1 MTLTPQTQTKLY
13 HLDKYINEL
22 VDLYDKNILPNK
34 ILLSGQKGLGKSTM
48 VYHFINLI
56 LSRNEDFPYDKKN
69 FSIND
74 NNKSYKLMLN
84 QTLPNLHLIDVKD
97 EKKNIDINQMRDLI
111 RYSNKSSFND
121 KSKFILI
128 DNIEFLNLNATNAL
142 LKIIE
147 EPNLGVN
154 FFLINNNKKILPT
167 LRSRCL
173 EFKIYLKHNECIEI
187 INKIINLNILDIVN
201 HDLINPYQTQGNLY
215 KLYLLSKE
223 FDIDLKNISLKFFL
237 KKIIDEKYYRK
248 KSYIKKIILEY
259 IEMFF
264 LRKSFDL
271 ENNFFQLYDHFLE
284 SSKNMDKYN
293 LDDES
298 FFIEFKSKVLNG

>member
-84 QTLPNLHLIDVKD
+84 QTLPNFHLIDVKD
-97 EKKNIDINQMRDLI
+97 EKKNIDINQIRDLI

-147 EPNLGVN
+147 ETNLGVN

-173 EFKIYLKHNECIEI
+173 EFKI
-187 INKIINLNILDIVN
+187 
-201 HDLINPYQTQGNLY
+201 
-215 KLYLLSKE
+215 
-223 FDIDLKNISLKFFL
+223 
-237 KKIIDEKYYRK
+237 
-248 KSYIKKIILEY
+248 
-259 IEMFF
+259 
-264 LRKSFDL
+264 
-271 ENNFFQLYDHFLE
+271 
-284 SSKNMDKYN
+284 
-293 LDDES
+293 
-298 FFIEFKSKVLNG
+298 

>member
-84 QTLPNLHLIDVKD
+84 QTLPNFHLIDVKD
-97 EKKNIDINQMRDLI
+97 EKKNIDINQIRDLI